1 MISRHVNIL
10 ELLGNNLSAFLLGP
24 RGVGKSK
31 LSKEFLALKK
41 EAGSHILE
49 IDLLSLKQQGRYAE
63 HPELL
68 RSDIEFHLNRAQDT
82 PLVVLIDEVQKLP
95 QLLDEVHYFLESTA
109 KGKIQFL
116 LTGSSARKLKRS
128 GANLLAGR
136 ALSLTLHPFSLL
148 ELPINLERALQYGT
162 LPRYYLED
170 EQTDLLLEAYVETYL
185 KEEIQ
190 NERLVRRLEPFQR
203 FLNLAAQMNGKQI
216 NFSACAREIRLSDF
230 TIREYFNILL
240 DTYLMFE
247 LPAWTRSV
255 KKQLTKVSRF
265 YFFDCGVLNAILG
278 EQSLL
283 VAPGNRRYGALF
295 ETFIIGEFF
304 RQNDYLKTR
313 RKLYWW
319 HTSTNEE
326 VDLIIDKGL
335 SKGLA
340 AVEIKSADTVDE
352 KDLKSLNLFK
362 TEFPDAQLYCICR
375 SSMAYNIGDVTIL
388 PWTTAI
394 KEILE

>member
-1 MISRHVNIL
+1 MISRFVNIL
-10 ELLGNNLSAFLLGP
+10 DLLGNNLSAFLLGP

-31 LSKEFLALKK
+31 LSEEFLALKK
-41 EAGSHILE
+41 VDGAQILS
-49 IDLLSLKQQGRYAE
+49 IDLLSLKQQARYAE
-63 HPELL
+63 HPELF
-68 RSDIEFHLNRAQDT
+68 RSDVEYHLNKAQQSS
-82 PLVVLIDEVQKLP
+82 LVVLIDEVQKLP
-95 QLLDEVHYFLESTA
+95 SLLDEVHYFLENTP

-170 EQTDLLLEAYVETYL
+170 DQTDLLLEAYVETYL

-190 NERLVRRLEPFQR
+190 SERLVRRLEPFQR
-203 FLNLAAQMNGKQI
+203 FLNLAAQLNGKQI
-216 NFSACAREIRLSDF
+216 NFSACAREIRLSDYA
-230 TIREYFNILL
+230 IRDYYSILL
-240 DTYLMFE
+240 DTYLLFE
-247 LPAWTRSV
+247 LPGWTRSV
-255 KKQLTKVSRF
+255 KKQLTKASRF

-278 EQSLL
+278 EQSLP

-295 ETFIIGEFF
+295 ETFVIGEFF
-304 RQNDYLKTR
+304 RQNEYLKTR

-319 HTSTNEE
+319 HTSNNDE

-335 SKGLA
+335 TTGIA
-340 AVEIKSADTVDE
+340 AVEIKSADVVDE
-352 KDLKSLNLFK
+352 KDLKSLKVFK
-362 TEFPDAQLYCICR
+362 TEFPDAFLYCICR
-375 SSMAYNIGDVTIL
+375 TPTPYQIGDVTVL
-388 PWTTAI
+388 PWRLGI
-394 KEILE
+394 SELLK